1 MQIIRGRVPF
11 QRRRQKYEQF
21 CVRVACVCALLLAG
35 VSAAAQ
41 QTTRRVTGH
50 VTVQGGTESIPGAT
64 VQVVGTTLGGTA
76 DDNGNFNI
84 SVPAGAHQLRI
95 RRIGFAAKV
104 VPVGAND
111 NSVTVSLAR
120 DVLQLEAQVIT
131 GQATTVSRANAA
143 NAVTVV
149 NTEKLNRVP
158 QQNIESALQGKV
170 PGAVIT
176 SNSGAPGGGIQLQL
190 RGTNTVNGNYQPL
203 YVVDGVIVD
212 NSSFGNGLNSITA
225 AGTGIT
231 ANQDQQVNRIAD
243 LNPEDIES
251 IEVLKGP
258 SAGAIYGSRGAN
270 GVVVITTKRGRAG
283 TPSLDVVQRFGTAQL
298 SHSLALRCFTQ
309 AQATA
314 FINSNPPSG
323 YKGAADYFAANPYA
337 GCTDPQQQLY
347 GNKGLSYETSASL
360 RGGTGDGNTT
370 YFASAGVKHDAGITS
385 TDGYDK
391 QDLRVNLTQ
400 QFSPKINLRANS
412 EVLHTLTK
420 RGISGN
426 DNNAINPLDII
437 SGTPTF
443 YDFSRKVSGQYTT
456 DPFVASGANILQD
469 QQAIQTPENVY
480 RLIGSAQAN
489 WSVLASTRQT
499 LDMSLLGGVD
509 SYSDQA
515 MVYSPPTT
523 FLEQSGLIDP
533 YPGTVAHGNT
543 NVVNANLNLNLTH
556 KLIASPFTATTS
568 FGLRQERSQV
578 DNVFNLGQGLF
589 PGITNVASATQTAIA
604 QAQNLTKTFSYYG
617 QEELLTANERLLLTG
632 AVNAERSST
641 NGNPRTFYAYPKASI
656 SYKLP
661 WLPPR
666 TDNFKL
672 RLAWGEAGN
681 RVPVN
686 FKYTF
691 LTPLLEDGVN
701 GLRQSATVGLSTIK
715 PEETTELEGGFDAT
729 FFGGRMG
736 LEATQYRKKTTGL
749 VLTAGLAPST
759 GFTTKVINGG
769 SMQNIGTEVGLNLV
783 PIQTGAFSWTSN
795 TTFSRNK
802 NKVLSLPVPAFTTGS
817 GFSER
822 FGDYKIEV
830 GQSATQ
836 IVVFDGFIP
845 GTKTRREIN
854 IGDQNPDFQMGYSND
869 FTVGKLTLSSL
880 LDWRKGGYAVNLT
893 NNYFDFNLPGSNLAD
908 TTKAQT
914 RGNAFLAG
922 QPVYVE
928 HASFAK
934 LREVTL
940 SYDLGESFAHRMFGN
955 RAKDLRLEA
964 SGHNLYTWTNYT
976 GYDPEVSNF
985 GNAAIGRTQDVTP
998 YPPSR
1003 QYFLSLN
1010 ATF

>member
-1 MQIIRGRVPF
+1 M
-11 QRRRQKYEQF
+11 
-21 CVRVACVCALLLAG
+21 A
-35 VSAAAQ
+35 
-41 QTTRRVTGH
+41 GH
-50 VTVQGGTESIPGAT
+50 VTVEGSTEAVPGAT
-64 VQVVGTTLGGTA
+64 VQIVGTTLGGTA
-76 DDNGNFNI
+76 DDAGNFNI
-84 SVPAGAHQLRI
+84 NVPVGAHQLRI

-104 VPVGAND
+104 VPLGAD
-111 NSVTVSLAR
+111 ATTVTVALVR

-149 NTEKLNRVP
+149 NTEQLNKVP
-158 QQNIESALQGKV
+158 QQNIESALQGKI

-212 NSSFGNGLNSITA
+212 NSAFGNGLNSITGAGAGIA
-225 AGTGIT
+225 AS
-231 ANQDQQVNRIAD
+231 QDQQVNRIAD

-251 IEVLKGP
+251 IEILKGP

-270 GVVVITTKRGRAG
+270 GVVIITTKRGRAG
-283 TPSLDVVQRFGTAQL
+283 TPSLDVVQRFGTSAVSNL
-298 SHSLALRCFTQ
+298 LDERCFTQ

-314 FINSNPPSG
+314 FINGNTPSG
-323 YKGAADYFAANPYA
+323 YKTATDYFTANPYA
-337 GCTDPQQQLY
+337 GCTDPQKQLY
-347 GNKGLSYETSASL
+347 GNKGLSYETAASL

-400 QFSPKINLRANS
+400 QFSPKINLRANT

-443 YDFSRKVSGQYTT
+443 FDFSRKVNGQYTT

-489 WSVLASTRQT
+489 WSVLASARQT
-499 LDMSLLGGVD
+499 LDLSLLGGVD

-515 MVYSPPTT
+515 LVYSPPST
-523 FLEQSGLIDP
+523 FLEQSGLISP

-543 NVVNANLNLNLTH
+543 NVVNANLNLNVTH
-556 KLIASPFTATTS
+556 KLTLSPFTATTS
-568 FGLRQERSQV
+568 AGLRQERAQV
-578 DNVFNLGQGLF
+578 DNLFNQGLGLF
-589 PGITNVASATQTAIA
+589 PGITNIATATQTAASEA
-604 QAQNLTKTFSYYG
+604 QSLTKTFSYYG
-617 QEELLTANERLLLTG
+617 QEELLTADERLLLTG

-641 NGNPRTFYAYPKASI
+641 NGNPNTFYAYPKASI

-691 LTPLLEDGVN
+691 LTSLLEDGSN
-701 GLRQSATVGLSTIK
+701 GLRQSAQIGLNTIK
-715 PEETTELEGGFDAT
+715 PEQTTEIEGGFDAT
-729 FFGGRMG
+729 FFGGRAG
-736 LEATQYRKKTTGL
+736 LEVTQYQKKTTGL
-749 VLTAGLAPST
+749 VLTSGLASST
-759 GFTTKVINGG
+759 GFSTQVINGG
-769 SMQNIGTEVGLNLV
+769 SMQNVGTEVGLKLV

-802 NKVLSLPVPAFTTGS
+802 NKMLSLPVPAFTTGS

-830 GQSATQ
+830 GESATQ
-836 IVVFDGFIP
+836 IVVFDGFNAD
-845 GTKTRREIN
+845 GTRKEIS
-854 IGDQNPDFQMGYSND
+854 IGDQNPDFQMGFSND
-869 FTVGKLTLSSL
+869 FTLGRLSLSTL
-880 LDWRKGGYAVNLT
+880 LDWRKGGYDVNLT

-908 TTKAQT
+908 TLAAQK
-914 RGNAFLAG
+914 RGAAFLAG

-928 HASFAK
+928 HSSFAK
-934 LREVTL
+934 LRELTL

-955 RAKDLRLEA
+955 RAKDLRVEA

-985 GNAAIGRTQDVTP
+985 SNAAIGRTQDVTP

-1003 QYFLSLN
+1003 QFFLSLN